1 MFQLMSAGGSANPSG
16 SVEFDDRGNARW
28 VPNTDVRSEE
38 TILHLLAVDW
48 LRVVDED
55 AA

>member
-1 MFQLMSAGGSANPSG
+1 MFQLKSVGGPANPAG

-28 VPNTDVRSEE
+28 VPNTDVRSEDA
-38 TILHLLAVDW
+38 ILQLLAVDW
-48 LRVVDED
+48 LQLLEDE